1 MNLSVDV
8 KKFKSQ
14 VEDLRK
20 KLNESKIN
28 GILDEDY
35 EDDLQT
41 LLELE
46 QGLLTELIPYYRL
59 NTNNT
64 KNTSMNIKPI
74 KKLGAFDFDSFL
86 ITSFKINENL
96 FITSSIDRK
105 VQFFYI
111 KTERETPSNNEIEGE
126 WSSPIKEITEVIS
139 FIYKVN
145 DKEILL
151 FGVLGGCYHISS
163 DYFHQMP
170 DVNIQLTVKKIK
182 MKCEFHG
189 FGRCLDIGNGLL
201 AVENGEEK
209 INLFEIVKEKNEY
222 SILFKD
228 NIYCSIPNWTV
239 LEKISENYFVVG
251 TKSGELY
258 FVKFINNQFTIID
271 KAHVLKDE
279 IRDIKCIEEENGT
292 VNSLIVA
299 GNAGNL
305 KILSLDKNDTD
316 SNIEFNNLKGNLF
329 EIKSSKGTAVV
340 LSEDGIVYLFE
351 ENFGNWY
358 LNEEATMSNVFYTN
372 ILMLDISKY
381 LIMDIEGNLNVLDI
395 DRINT
400 AKDLWELPLYK

>member
-1 MNLSVDV
+1 MNLSLDV
-8 KKFKSQ
+8 RKFKSQ
-14 VEDLRK
+14 VKDLRT

-35 EDDLQT
+35 EENLQI
-41 LLELE
+41 LIKLE
-46 QGLLTELIPYYRL
+46 QELLTELIPYYRI
-59 NTNNT
+59 NTNT
-64 KNTSMNIKPI
+64 KKTSMNIKSI

-86 ITSFKINENL
+86 VTSFKINDNL

-111 KTERETPSNNEIEGE
+111 KGDIESPSNYEIEGE
-126 WSSPIKEITEVIS
+126 WSSPIKEVKEVIS
-139 FIYKVN
+139 FIYKLN

-182 MKCEFHG
+182 MKCNFHG
-189 FGRCLDIGNGLL
+189 FGRVLELSNKLFL
-201 AVENGEEK
+201 FENENGELG
-209 INLFEIVKEKNEY
+209 LFEVIKEKDEY
-222 SILFKD
+222 TIIFKD
-228 NIYCSIPNWTV
+228 NIYFSITNWTS
-239 LEKISENYFVVG
+239 LEKIGKNYFTVG

-271 KAHVLKDE
+271 KTHILKDE
-279 IRDIKCIEEENGT
+279 IRDIKCLEDANGT

-299 GNAGNL
+299 GNSGNL
-305 KILSLDKNDTD
+305 KIISLDKNEAH

-329 EIKSSKGTAVV
+329 EIKSRKGTAVV

-358 LNEEATMSNVFYTN
+358 LNEEATMSNVFYSN
-372 ILMLDISKY
+372 ILMFHISKY
-381 LIMDIEGNLNVLDI
+381 LIMDIEGNLNILDI